1 MDALYETLND
11 ENQVRQEAKSCEFD
25 SILWLKYFEKFKEN
39 KSKQSVKLMRCFIQF
54 QTIYMIENNGYVTN
68 KEVKFNQEELKSS
81 VLKTKIFHNDFKF
94 SFEKKQVETVIRVVE
109 GDCLDVALLL
119 KNKFQLNPIVLN
131 MADEKI
137 PGGGYKYGAGAQEE
151 GLHRRTNLYQHLD
164 VLYFFQL
171 TNRILKKST
180 TNVLGTTQFPT
191 AAFTHQM
198 CWFSEKMNQEDINL
212 WKILNLSP
220 LFL

>member
-1 MDALYETLND
+1 MDTLYEALND
-11 ENQVRQEAKSCEFD
+11 ENQVRQEAQSFEFD
-25 SILWLKYFEKFKEN
+25 STLWLKYFEKFKKN
-39 KSKQSVKLMRCFIQF
+39 KLKQSMKLMRCFIQF
-54 QTIYMIENNGYVTN
+54 QTIYMIEMNGYVLN
-68 KEVKFNQEELKSS
+68 KGKEVKFNQEELKSS

-94 SFEKKQVETVIRVVE
+94 SFEKKQVETVIKVVE

-164 VLYFFQL
+164 VFFFL
-171 TNRILKKST
+171 SI
-180 TNVLGTTQFPT
+180 
-191 AAFTHQM
+191 
-198 CWFSEKMNQEDINL
+198 NQ
-212 WKILNLSP
+212 
-220 LFL
+220 

>member
-1 MDALYETLND
+1 MDVLYETLND

-39 KSKQSVKLMRCFIQF
+39 KAKQSVKLMRCFIQF
-54 QTIYMIENNGYVTN
+54 QTIYMVENNGYVTN
-68 KEVKFNQEELKSS
+68 KGKEVKFNQEELKSS

-94 SFEKKQVETVIRVVE
+94 SFEKKQVDTLIRVVE

-171 TNRILKKST
+171 PIGSSKNQQQTFLELPN
-180 TNVLGTTQFPT
+180 FPLRHLLT
-191 AAFTHQM
+191 RCVGFQR
-198 CWFSEKMNQEDINL
+198 K
-212 WKILNLSP
+212 
-220 LFL
+220 